1 MKVLLIQDVDN
12 LGQAGDVKEV
22 AVGFGRNYLIPKGLA
37 VIATPG
43 SLNEADL
50 HRRRAAERRQREA
63 DEMAALANAIQQTT
77 LNFEAKAGETG
88 RLFGSITT
96 ADVAEKLTAAVGK
109 EIDRRRISL
118 EAPIK
123 QLGRHTVNLRLAPDV
138 AVDFEVIVVSPD
150 APDDV
155 LEEEPSAEVQ
165 EQEPS
170 MVEPEQDAPAAE

>member
-1 MKVLLIQDVDN
+1 MKVLLVQDVDN

-37 VIATPG
+37 VMATPG
-43 SLNEADL
+43 SLNDADL
-50 HRRRAAERRQREA
+50 HRRRAAEQRQRQA

-96 ADVAEKLTAAVGK
+96 AEVAEKLTEAVGK
-109 EIDRRRISL
+109 EIDRRWINL
-118 EAPIK
+118 ETPIK
-123 QLGRHTVNLRLAPDV
+123 QLGTHTVSVRLAPDV
-138 AVDFEVIVVSPD
+138 AADFEVIVESPD
-150 APDDV
+150 APEV
-155 LEEEPSAEVQ
+155 VQEEEPSAEEQ

-170 MVEPEQDAPAAE
+170 AED